1 MSCEIFEYR
10 SDIVIERA
18 NVADLMDELNKYLGI
33 KEYSLE
39 VLLGEV
45 SLRIYESN
53 RHYIEIYS
61 SANILTNEYEVIP
74 LVLKYADNNS
84 YIIFSKK
91 ESKELFGWKKIHG
104 EIKETVELYK

>member
-1 MSCEIFEYR
+1 MSCEIFDYR
-10 SDIVIERA
+10 SDIVIEKG
-18 NVADLMDELNKYLGI
+18 NVPDLMNDLNNYLGT

-45 SLRIYESN
+45 SLRIYEST

-61 SANILTNEYEVIP
+61 SATILTNEYEVIP

-104 EIKETVELYK
+104 EIKEVVELYK